1 MPFPS
6 PEDLPD
12 PGIEPASLTSPAL
25 AGFFTAAPPGKP
37 TNNNN
42 KPHTVSVTVIN
53 ENKEI
58 SIRVIVHKVIT
69 GF

>member
-12 PGIEPASLTSPAL
+12 PGIESASLTSPAL
-25 AGFFTAAPPGKP
+25 AGFFTTAPLGKP
-37 TNNNN
+37 TDNYN
-42 KPHTVSVTVIN
+42 KPHIMSVTVIN

-58 SIRVIVHKVIT
+58 SIRVIAHKVIT

>member
-12 PGIEPASLTSPAL
+12 PGIESASLTSPAL
-25 AGFFTAAPPGKP
+25 AGFFTTVPPGKP
-37 TNNNN
+37 TDNYN
-42 KPHTVSVTVIN
+42 KRHIMSVAVIN

-58 SIRVIVHKVIT
+58 SIRVIAHKVIT